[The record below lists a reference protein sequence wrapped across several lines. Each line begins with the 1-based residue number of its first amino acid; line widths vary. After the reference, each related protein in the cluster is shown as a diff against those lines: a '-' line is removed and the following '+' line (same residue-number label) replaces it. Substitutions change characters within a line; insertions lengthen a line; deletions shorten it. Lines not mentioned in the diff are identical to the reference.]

1 MHKAAGDGATRRSSR
16 VGRRT
21 LERALLASCL
31 VGLQA
36 CAART
41 PAPPPVTAPT
51 GVAEAIRLRVETRA
65 GIRSIALEDYV
76 AGVVAAEIGVARS
89 DPELASRALR
99 LQALLSRTYAVA
111 NLGRHR
117 DEGFDLCSETHC
129 QVYQAPPG
137 SRAGELVAAA
147 VAATR
152 GMAVLYK
159 GRPIEAVY
167 HTHCGGHTSPSQFVW
182 GSAPVPY
189 LAGVPDPYCLRTP
202 STWQFE
208 ATEHDLHDA
217 LDRTAATRIDGRL
230 RSITATGTD
239 PGGRVWELLLEAD
252 TPMTVR
258 GDRFREA
265 VLRRF
270 GPSSLRSQ
278 KYTVQREGDR
288 FVFEGAGSGHGAG
301 LCQVGALARLADGR
315 SPAEV
320 LEYYYPGT
328 TIGPLAS
335 GT

>member
-1 MHKAAGDGATRRSSR
+1 LHRAAGDGAPKSLRI
-16 VGRRT
+16 GKGT
-21 LERALLASCL
+21 LRRALLASCL

-41 PAPPPVTAPT
+41 PAPPPLTAPA
-51 GVAEAIRLRVETRA
+51 GVAGTIRLRVETRA
-65 GIRSIALEDYV
+65 GVRSIALEDYV
-76 AGVVAAEIGVARS
+76 AGVVAVEIGVARN

-99 LQALLSRTYAVA
+99 LQALLARTYAVA
-111 NLGRHR
+111 NIGRHR

-137 SRAGELVAAA
+137 GRAGELVAGA
-147 VAATR
+147 VSATR
-152 GMAVLYK
+152 GLAVLYR

-167 HTHCGGHTSPSQFVW
+167 HAHCGGHTSPSQFVW

-202 STWQFE
+202 STWHFE
-208 ATEHDLHDA
+208 ATERDLRDA
-217 LDRTAATRIDGRL
+217 LDRRAATRIDGRL
-230 RSITATGTD
+230 RGITATGTD
-239 PGGRVWELLLEAD
+239 SGGRVWELRLEAD
-252 TPMTVR
+252 TPVTVR
-258 GDRFREA
+258 GDRFRGA
-265 VLRRF
+265 VLGRF

-278 KYTVQREGDR
+278 KYMVHREGER
-288 FVFEGAGSGHGAG
+288 FVFEGTGSGHGAG
-301 LCQVGALARLADGR
+301 LCQVGALARLADGQ